1 MTDTTTQGCGC
12 GANQP
17 VQSTTTLS
25 RIMNKVFVSDDEKK
39 RRMDIC
45 RACPHFGELL
55 SQCEL
60 CGCFLEAK
68 TRLVASH
75 CALPK
80 IGEEPKW

>member
-17 VQSTTTLS
+17 APVTTTLS
-25 RIMNKVFVSDDEKK
+25 RIMNKVFVSDAEKT

-55 SQCEL
+55 SQCEI

-68 TRLVASH
+68 TRLLPSK
-75 CALPK
+75 CALNQ
-80 IGEEPKW
+80 IGEEQKW